1 MVSVVDYLNGDDEQ
15 GKQVVLDHIKF
26 LLNRSFNSDDLDTQR
41 EAVDRAIKQ
50 EFDDGYVFGHNR
62 ITDNQQLN
70 RFQAES
76 QEYLDGQDEFS
87 SLYIPLLLS
96 LYRAWMMHT
105 KNAIFPANGDWV
117 DIKRKNSRFFNKY
130 GIAEFLPNANE
141 AWVNILKTEN
151 QRFGFKE
158 KYTSSLAE
166 NITYGNTGLLH
177 FYDEDNHY
185 VDVKV
190 PGIKDVSIF
199 PETDRWEESNIV
211 IRYDVNYADL
221 KRRGDFNQEFVSV
234 IKPSMKGG
242 TAFDG
247 ERMGSSRRQEEES
260 NHTPYGKVR
269 LYDIY
274 IPSVYLDNPDS
285 EGEAIQGDSLYITV
299 AKDANVVDNFSDLGI
314 NNGDT
319 TFILKVSQGV
329 DKVSHGIR
337 LAKAGPTLPGVFYHQ
352 GFLIPFL
359 PHQVLLNQ
367 MVSGASRTTAMI
379 VDPPLQLIRDPSA
392 DFEQTPP
399 DEFAPGA
406 QYEGYNV
413 SALIP
418 PEYYQVINQ
427 FQAFSEY
434 IQGVVEKG
442 SGLSRQQ
449 MGVFNDGK
457 RSAAEVREV
466 NSAGQMG
473 VADVSSYFDEQ
484 VLQPSI
490 TNRIQRTQRILKEQ
504 IEEVVGPYDPEL
516 LDIDFYE
523 EVLEENELFVR
534 LLEFSGLEEAYEE
547 FYQRKLHEAIDN
559 KRVKQELEGMLQQ
572 IQSLQ
577 EFAASEIPPFI
588 APPSG
593 IDPQTGML
601 AISDA
606 EIDQM
611 EAAHVQQ
618 EEMARDNAIKQAQS
632 LQLEVEMKTLQLKD
646 ITPVPEP
653 SLFTLYQILTAP
665 ISESDVIITGSKTSL
680 SKDLMR
686 ANLANYYEFLGK
698 LPPEVVRTV
707 DLEQIHKGVVKA
719 SDLGLTD
726 IRKDEATIRKEEEQ
740 VQKQAQ
746 LEQQLRLKMA
756 ENPGSQVPK

>member
-1 MVSVVDYLNGDDEQ
+1 
-15 GKQVVLDHIKF
+15 
-26 LLNRSFNSDDLDTQR
+26 
-41 EAVDRAIKQ
+41 
-50 EFDDGYVFGHNR
+50 
-62 ITDNQQLN
+62 
-70 RFQAES
+70 
-76 QEYLDGQDEFS
+76 
-87 SLYIPLLLS
+87 
-96 LYRAWMMHT
+96 
-105 KNAIFPANGDWV
+105 
-117 DIKRKNSRFFNKY
+117 
-130 GIAEFLPNANE
+130 
-141 AWVNILKTEN
+141 
-151 QRFGFKE
+151 
-158 KYTSSLAE
+158 
-166 NITYGNTGLLH
+166 
-177 FYDEDNHY
+177 
-185 VDVKV
+185 
-190 PGIKDVSIF
+190 
-199 PETDRWEESNIV
+199 
-211 IRYDVNYADL
+211 
-221 KRRGDFNQEFVSV
+221 
-234 IKPSMKGG
+234 
-242 TAFDG
+242 
-247 ERMGSSRRQEEES
+247 
-260 NHTPYGKVR
+260 
-269 LYDIY
+269 
-274 IPSVYLDNPDS
+274 
-285 EGEAIQGDSLYITV
+285 
-299 AKDANVVDNFSDLGI
+299 
-314 NNGDT
+314 
-319 TFILKVSQGV
+319 
-329 DKVSHGIR
+329 
-337 LAKAGPTLPGVFYHQ
+337 
-352 GFLIPFL
+352 
-359 PHQVLLNQ
+359 
-367 MVSGASRTTAMI
+367 
-379 VDPPLQLIRDPSA
+379 
-392 DFEQTPP
+392 
-399 DEFAPGA
+399 
-406 QYEGYNV
+406 
-413 SALIP
+413 
-418 PEYYQVINQ
+418 
-427 FQAFSEY
+427 
-434 IQGVVEKG
+434 
-442 SGLSRQQ
+442 